1 MYTTERR
8 EEFYQSGDFEHVEA
22 VIRELVRSTR
32 LARST
37 NIVDDLSKEA
47 VQDFVNRAVAI
58 IDCLLTMVRDAR
70 NDIELL
76 REAKQNV
83 IQ

>member
-22 VIRELVRSTR
+22 VIRELARSAR
-32 LARST
+32 LARGT
-37 NIVDDLSKEA
+37 NIVDDIGKERA
-47 VQDFVNRAVAI
+47 QDFVNRAVAI

>member
-1 MYTTERR
+1 
-8 EEFYQSGDFEHVEA
+8 
-22 VIRELVRSTR
+22 
-32 LARST
+32 LARGT
-37 NIVDDLSKEA
+37 NIVDEIGKEA
-47 VQDFVNRAVAI
+47 VQDFVNKAVAV